1 MSLMSQGNLNG
12 KKVLVVEDEYLQAR
26 TIADA
31 LMEHGADVIG
41 PFPTVEK
48 ALQYCGRDVIDAAI
62 LDVKVGD
69 VTSFTVAESLCRD
82 GIPFIFLTGYDRE
95 MIPPRF
101 KLVPHYLKPFVGRD
115 APTALALAIAQLR
128 SELPPRRPTKRPD
141 S

>member
-1 MSLMSQGNLNG
+1 LVEQEDALMSHGNLNG

-48 ALQYCGRDVIDAAI
+48 ALQCCGPDVIDAAI

-69 VTSFTVAESLCRD
+69 VTSFPVAESLCRD
-82 GIPFIFLTGYDRE
+82 GIPFIFLTGYDRA

-101 KLVPHYLKPFVGRD
+101 KYVPHYLKPFVGRD
-115 APTALALAIAQLR
+115 APTALALAIASSSVR
-128 SELPPRRPTKRPD
+128 PPPCR
-141 S
+141 

>member
-1 MSLMSQGNLNG
+1 MSQGNLNG

-31 LMEHGADVIG
+31 LIEHGADVIG

-48 ALQYCGRDVIDAAI
+48 ALLHCGPDEIDGAI

-69 VTSFTVAESLCRD
+69 VTSFPIAESLCRD

-95 MIPPRF
+95 IIPPRF
-101 KLVPHYLKPFVGRD
+101 KSVPHYLKPFVGRD
-115 APTALALAIAQLR
+115 APTALALAIARGRSGSSAR
-128 SELPPRRPTKRPD
+128 SERETSHETR
-141 S
+141 

>member
-1 MSLMSQGNLNG
+1 MSQGNLNG

-48 ALQYCGRDVIDAAI
+48 ALQSCGRDVIDAAI

-69 VTSFTVAESLCRD
+69 VTSFPVAESLCRD
-82 GIPFIFLTGYDRE
+82 GIPFIFLTGYDRA

-101 KLVPHYLKPFVGRD
+101 KWVPHYLKPFVGRE

-128 SELPPRRPTKRPD
+128 SELPPRRPTRRPG